1 MPKRQGKTPPPDW
14 HAADVIA
21 ALHKR
26 GMSLRQLALTR
37 GYAPRSLHKALSHPW
52 KRAEEIIAA
61 ALGVEP
67 RTIWPS
73 RFLADGTR
81 VDRRRRMS

>member
-1 MPKRQGKTPPPDW
+1 MPKREEKTPSPDW

-21 ALHKR
+21 AFRKR
-26 GMSLRQLALTR
+26 GTSLRQLALAR

-52 KRAEEIIAA
+52 KRGEEIIAA

-67 RTIWPS
+67 RTLWPS
-73 RFLADGTR
+73 RFLTDGTR
-81 VDRRRRMS
+81 VDRRRKMS

>member
-1 MPKRQGKTPPPDW
+1 MPKHEEKTPSSDW

-21 ALHKR
+21 ALRKQ
-26 GMSLRQLALTR
+26 GTSLRQLALMR

-52 KRAEEIIAA
+52 KRAEEIIAT

-73 RFLADGTR
+73 RFLPDGTR